1 MTSPAPALTRTVP
14 IDNVQVGERDR
25 SDLGNV
31 TELAESIQ
39 AVGLLHPVVVT
50 VDLHLVAGGRRLA
63 AIRELGWTEA
73 PVTVVDLATASDV
86 LRAELEEN
94 TCRKSLSPMEA
105 SFARERRAKVLA
117 PKAAERKAHGT
128 TAPGR
133 TASVDE
139 SSLWT
144 EPGADASGKF
154 PEASAGRGSRETRS
168 IAAIGTGFSDRSIDK
183 VDEIRRIADRGVTT
197 IGAGKDRREVEVPEP
212 VREVARKQLPALAQT
227 GAAIEPASQAVKRA
241 MDEHLAKDPNVQQA
255 RLLKAY
261 YGLAGRMGELPLYDA
276 AEVAAA
282 IDASPDR
289 TEKWDEL
296 ERLHHSVNQW
306 FENTKQARQEAGLR
320 LLGGT
325 K

>member
-1 MTSPAPALTRTVP
+1 MLDQDTPQRVVAIET
-14 IDNVQVGERDR
+14 IQIGERDR

-31 TELAESIQ
+31 AELAESIR
-39 AVGLLHPVVVT
+39 AIGLLHPVVVT
-50 VDLHLVAGGRRLA
+50 ADLALVAGGRRLA
-63 AIRELGWTEA
+63 AIRQLGWTET

-117 PKAAERKAHGT
+117 PKAAERQAHGK

-133 TASVDE
+133 PVFASGPGI
-139 SSLWT
+139 WT
-144 EPGADASGKF
+144 EPEADASANF
-154 PEASAGRGSRETRS
+154 AEASSKTPETRKVAS
-168 IAAIGTGFSDRSIDK
+168 IGTGYSHASIDK

-197 IGAGKDRREVEVPEP
+197 VGAGKDRHEVEVPEL

-241 MDEHLAKDPNVQQA
+241 LDEHLGKDPDVQQA

-261 YGLAGRMGELPLYDA
+261 YGLAGRIGELPLFDA
-276 AEVAAA
+276 AEVATA

-289 TEKWDEL
+289 AAKWDEL
-296 ERLHHSVNQW
+296 DRLHKSINQW
-306 FENTKQARQEAGLR
+306 FENTRQARQQAGLR
-320 LLGGT
+320 LLGGS

>member
-1 MTSPAPALTRTVP
+1 MTSPAPALTRVVLV
-14 IDNVQVGERDR
+14 DDVQVGERDR

-50 VDLHLVAGGRRLA
+50 ADLHLVAGGRRLA
-63 AIRELGWTEA
+63 AIRELGWTEV

-117 PKAAERKAHGT
+117 PKVQENKGGRPLKDAGPDIPQDGFWVTPEDEKTSSNLDEVSIPTAARATRK
-128 TAPGR
+128 
-133 TASVDE
+133 V
-139 SSLWT
+139 
-144 EPGADASGKF
+144 
-154 PEASAGRGSRETRS
+154 
-168 IAAIGTGFSDRSIDK
+168 AAIGTGYSGSSIDK

-197 IGAGKDRREVEVPEP
+197 VGAGKDRREVEVPEP
-212 VREVARKQLPALAQT
+212 VREIARKQLPALAQT

-261 YGLAGRMGELPLYDA
+261 YGLAGRIGELPLYDA